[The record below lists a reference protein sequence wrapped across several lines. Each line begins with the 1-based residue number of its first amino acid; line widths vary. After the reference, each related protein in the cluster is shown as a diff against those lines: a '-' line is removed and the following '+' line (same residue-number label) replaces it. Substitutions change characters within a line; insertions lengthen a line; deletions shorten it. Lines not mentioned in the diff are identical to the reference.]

1 MHGATSGPT
10 IRQNMNKASLW
21 IWLVLTAV
29 LACVWWKQLS
39 KLDFAGLVYIR
50 PIAMLAADPSH
61 SHKKCSGSVAKATSS
76 TQCND
81 IDRLLDEKVPRVPLV
96 VIDLCA
102 ALLAP
107 RLHLQVML
115 RVLTD
120 NGVEIAI
127 YSALDARTTRDALR
141 LAGMLE
147 WFDHIWHI
155 DAIRQFEKHD
165 LHTLAQLNILNT
177 PGALRVKPLM
187 AAGGVPPE
195 RVPAWLRWL
204 V

>member
-1 MHGATSGPT
+1 MA
-10 IRQNMNKASLW
+10 RVASR
-21 IWLVLTAV
+21 TP
-29 LACVWWKQLS
+29 
-39 KLDFAGLVYIR
+39 G
-50 PIAMLAADPSH
+50 
-61 SHKKCSGSVAKATSS
+61 
-76 TQCND
+76 NE
-81 IDRLLDEKVPRVPLV
+81 IDRLLAEKVPRVPLV

-127 YSALDARTTRDALR
+127 YSALDARTTRNALR

-155 DAIRQFEKHD
+155 DAIQQFERHD
-165 LHTLAQLNILNT
+165 LQTLSQLRILNT
-177 PGALRVKPLM
+177 PGMLRVKPLM
-187 AAGGVPPE
+187 AAGGVPADK
-195 RVPAWLRWL
+195 VPAWLRWL